1 MQDQWGSAC
10 IMFMGSHKDGGGSE
24 VLGSVPELFVAAF
37 ASANKTFKGLI
48 D

>member
-1 MQDQWGSAC
+1 MWLVTMCNRQPVY
-10 IMFMGSHKDGGGSE
+10 DGLRVSE
-24 VLGSVPELFVAAF
+24 VVVGLVPELFVAAF